1 MGLIE
6 AIKKYNLTNPISN
19 VENSDAFSY
28 FLNNGIPTNKDEEWK
43 YTSLKQ
49 LVSNNFSVEAEGE
62 EISQD
67 ELDKSTLKTK
77 HQIIFL
83 NGEMVKKPEIDGV
96 LVTSYTDKNPSFE
109 DAFTAL
115 NAAYANNGYR
125 IHVEKNVHL
134 KDSIEVIFLS
144 KNTTNNFIQYR
155 NRIDLNENSSIKII
169 EHFKCLDKNLCFTNS
184 LTNINL
190 DKSSNIEFNKLQ
202 NHNDFQIVVDNTIIN
217 QDEKSYSTINT
228 LLLGG
233 KFTRNNLSFY
243 QNGEYCESNMNGV
256 VILNNNEFG
265 DNHTYVD
272 HKNANCESNELY
284 KGIYLDKSKGVFNG
298 KIMVRPDAQKIN
310 AFQANNNLLL
320 SENSSINSKPQLEI
334 YADDVKCSHGCTIGQ
349 LDDNALFYMRTRGIS
364 KEDAKTILT
373 FAFASE
379 AIEKLT
385 IDELA
390 DITKKEM
397 EKKLNLSLN

>member
-49 LVSNNFSVEAEGE
+49 LVSNDFSFEAKGE

-83 NGEMVKKPEIDGV
+83 NGEMVKKPEINGV

-217 QDEKSYSTINT
+217 QDEKSYSTVNT

>member
-1 MGLIE
+1 MGLVE
-6 AIKKYNLTNPISN
+6 AIKKHSIANPISN
-19 VENSDAFSY
+19 IESSKALSH
-28 FLNNGIPTNKDEEWK
+28 FLNNGFPTNKDEEWK

-49 LVSNNFSVEAEGE
+49 LISNDFVIEAEGE

-67 ELDKSTLKTK
+67 EIDSSTLKTK
-77 HQIIFL
+77 NQIIFL
-83 NGEMVKKPEIDGV
+83 NGVLVKKPELEGV
-96 LVTSYTDKNPSFE
+96 LITSFTDKNPSFE

-115 NAAYANNGYR
+115 NAAYASNGYS
-125 IHVEKNVHL
+125 INVDKNAHIEAC
-134 KDSIEVIFLS
+134 IEVIFLS
-144 KNTTNNFIQYR
+144 KNKNNNFIQYR
-155 NRIDLNENSSIKII
+155 NKIDLNENSSIKII
-169 EHFKCLDKNLCFTNS
+169 EHFKCLDNNLCFTNS
-184 LTNINL
+184 LTSINL
-190 DKSSNIEFNKLQ
+190 EKSSNIEFNKLQ
-202 NHNDFQIVVDNTIIN
+202 NHNDFQIVVDNTVVN
-217 QDEKSYSTINT
+217 QEEKSYSTINT

-256 VILNNNEFG
+256 VVLNNNEFG

-349 LDDNALFYMRTRGIS
+349 LDDDALFYMRTRGIS

-379 AIEKLT
+379 AVEKLS
-385 IDELA
+385 IDELSE
-390 DITKKEM
+390 ITKQEM
-397 EKKLNLSLN
+397 KKKLNLSLN

>member
-49 LVSNNFSVEAEGE
+49 LVSNDFSVEAEGE
-62 EISQD
+62 KISQD

-77 HQIIFL
+77 NQIIFL
-83 NGEMVKKPEIDGV
+83 NGEIVKKPEIDGV

-190 DKSSNIEFNKLQ
+190 KKSSNIEFNKLQ

-265 DNHTYVD
+265 DYHTYVD
-272 HKNANCESNELY
+272 HKKANCESNELY

-298 KIMVRPDAQKIN
+298 KIMVRADSQKIN

-349 LDDNALFYMRTRGIS
+349 LDDNALFYMRTRGIN

>member
-1 MGLIE
+1 MGLVE
-6 AIKKYNLTNPISN
+6 AIKKHSIANPISN
-19 VENSDAFSY
+19 IESSKALSH
-28 FLNNGIPTNKDEEWK
+28 FLNNGFPTNKDEEWK

-49 LVSNNFSVEAEGE
+49 LISNDFVIEAEGE

-67 ELDKSTLKTK
+67 EIDSSTLKTK
-77 HQIIFL
+77 NQIIFL
-83 NGEMVKKPEIDGV
+83 NGVLVKKPELEGV
-96 LVTSYTDKNPSFE
+96 LITSFTDKNPSFE

-115 NAAYANNGYR
+115 NAAYASNGYS
-125 IHVEKNVHL
+125 INVAKNAHVEAC
-134 KDSIEVIFLS
+134 IEVIFLS
-144 KNTTNNFIQYR
+144 KNKNNNFIQYR
-155 NRIDLNENSSIKII
+155 NKIDLNENSSIKII
-169 EHFKCLDKNLCFTNS
+169 EHFKCLDNNLCFTNS
-184 LTNINL
+184 LTSINL
-190 DKSSNIEFNKLQ
+190 EKSSNIEFNKLQ
-202 NHNDFQIVVDNTIIN
+202 NHNDFQIVVDNTVVK
-217 QDEKSYSTINT
+217 QEEKSFSTINT

-256 VILNNNEFG
+256 VVLNNNEFG

-320 SENSSINSKPQLEI
+320 SDNSSINSKPQLEI

-349 LDDNALFYMRTRGIS
+349 LDDDALFYMRTRGIS

-379 AIEKLT
+379 AVEKLS
-385 IDELA
+385 IDELSE
-390 DITKKEM
+390 ITKKEM
-397 EKKLNLSLN
+397 KKKLNLSLN

>member
-49 LVSNNFSVEAEGE
+49 LVSNDFSVEAEGE

-364 KEDAKTILT
+364 KDDAKTILT

>member
-1 MGLIE
+1 MGLVE
-6 AIKKYNLTNPISN
+6 AIKKHSIANPISN
-19 VENSDAFSY
+19 IESSRALSH
-28 FLNNGIPTNKDEEWK
+28 FLNNGFPTNKDEEWK

-49 LVSNNFSVEAEGE
+49 LISNDFVIEAEGE
-62 EISQD
+62 KISKD

-77 HQIIFL
+77 NQIIFL
-83 NGEMVKKPEIDGV
+83 NGVLVKKPELEGV
-96 LVTSYTDKNPSFE
+96 LITSFTDKNPSFE

-115 NAAYANNGYR
+115 NAAYASNGYS
-125 IHVEKNVHL
+125 INVEKNFHVEAC
-134 KDSIEVIFLS
+134 IEVIFLS
-144 KNTTNNFIQYR
+144 KNKKNNFIQYR
-155 NRIDLNENSSIKII
+155 NKIDLNENSSIKII
-169 EHFKCLDKNLCFTNS
+169 EHFKCLDNNLCFTNS
-184 LTNINL
+184 LTSINL
-190 DKSSNIEFNKLQ
+190 EKSSNIEFNKLQ
-202 NHNDFQIVVDNTIIN
+202 NHNDFQIVVDNTVVN
-217 QDEKSYSTINT
+217 QEEKSYSTVNT

-256 VILNNNEFG
+256 VVLNNNEFG

-320 SENSSINSKPQLEI
+320 SDSSSINSKPQLEI

-349 LDDNALFYMRTRGIS
+349 LDDDALFYMRTRGIS

-379 AIEKLT
+379 AIEKLS
-385 IDELA
+385 IDELS
-390 DITKKEM
+390 DTTKQEM
-397 EKKLNLSLN
+397 KKKLNLSLN

>member
-49 LVSNNFSVEAEGE
+49 LVSNDFSVEAEGE

-83 NGEMVKKPEIDGV
+83 NGEMVKKPEINGV

-184 LTNINL
+184 LTNVNL
-190 DKSSNIEFNKLQ
+190 QKSSNIEFNKLQ

-397 EKKLNLSLN
+397 EKKLSLSLN

>member
-19 VENSDAFSY
+19 VENSDAFTY

-49 LVSNNFSVEAEGE
+49 LVSNDFSIEGEGE

-190 DKSSNIEFNKLQ
+190 EKSSNIEFNKLQ

>member
-49 LVSNNFSVEAEGE
+49 LVSNDFSVEAEGE

-96 LVTSYTDKNPSFE
+96 LVTSYIDKNPLFE

-217 QDEKSYSTINT
+217 QDKKSYSTVNT

>member
-6 AIKKYNLTNPISN
+6 AIKRYNLTNPISN

-49 LVSNNFSVEAEGE
+49 LVSNDFSVEAEGE

>member
-19 VENSDAFSY
+19 VENSDAFTY
-28 FLNNGIPTNKDEEWK
+28 FLNNGIPTNKNEEWK
-43 YTSLKQ
+43 YTALKQ
-49 LVSNNFSVEAEGE
+49 LVSNDFSVEAEGE

-77 HQIIFL
+77 NQIIFL
-83 NGEMVKKPEIDGV
+83 NGEMVQKPEIDGV
-96 LVTSYTDKNPSFE
+96 SITSYTDKNPSFV

-134 KDSIEVIFLS
+134 NDSIEVIFLS

-190 DKSSNIEFNKLQ
+190 EKSSNIEFNKLQ

-272 HKNANCESNELY
+272 HKKANCESNELY
-284 KGIYLDKSKGVFNG
+284 KGIYLNKSKGVFNG

-349 LDDNALFYMRTRGIS
+349 LDDDALFYMRTRGIN

-373 FAFASE
+373 FAFASD

-385 IDELA
+385 IAELA

>member
-1 MGLIE
+1 MGLVE
-6 AIKKYNLTNPISN
+6 AIKKHSIANPISN
-19 VENSDAFSY
+19 IESSKALSH
-28 FLNNGIPTNKDEEWK
+28 FLNNGFPTNKDEEWK

-49 LVSNNFSVEAEGE
+49 LISNDFVIEAEGE

-67 ELDKSTLKTK
+67 EIDSSTLKTK
-77 HQIIFL
+77 NQIIFL
-83 NGEMVKKPEIDGV
+83 NGVLVKKPELEGV
-96 LVTSYTDKNPSFE
+96 LITSFTDKNPSFE

-115 NAAYANNGYR
+115 NAAYASNGYS
-125 IHVEKNVHL
+125 INVDKNAHIEAC
-134 KDSIEVIFLS
+134 IEVIFLS
-144 KNTTNNFIQYR
+144 KNKNNNFIQYR
-155 NRIDLNENSSIKII
+155 NKIDLNENSSIKII
-169 EHFKCLDKNLCFTNS
+169 EHFKCLDNNLCFTNS
-184 LTNINL
+184 LTSINL
-190 DKSSNIEFNKLQ
+190 EKSSNIEFNKLQ
-202 NHNDFQIVVDNTIIN
+202 NHNDFQIVVDNTVVN
-217 QDEKSYSTINT
+217 QEEKSYSTINT

-256 VILNNNEFG
+256 VVLNNNEFG

-349 LDDNALFYMRTRGIS
+349 LDDDALFYMRTRGIS

-379 AIEKLT
+379 AVEKLS
-385 IDELA
+385 IDELS
-390 DITKKEM
+390 DITKQEM
-397 EKKLNLSLN
+397 KKKLNLSLN

>member
-1 MGLIE
+1 MGLVE
-6 AIKKYNLTNPISN
+6 AIKKHSIANPISN
-19 VENSDAFSY
+19 IESSKALSH
-28 FLNNGIPTNKDEEWK
+28 FLNNGFPTNNDEEWK

-49 LVSNNFSVEAEGE
+49 LISNDFVIEAEGE

-67 ELDKSTLKTK
+67 EIDSSTLKTK
-77 HQIIFL
+77 NQIIFL
-83 NGEMVKKPEIDGV
+83 NGVLVKKPELEGV
-96 LVTSYTDKNPSFE
+96 LITSFTDKNPSFE

-115 NAAYANNGYR
+115 NAAYASNGYS
-125 IHVEKNVHL
+125 INVDKNAHIEAC
-134 KDSIEVIFLS
+134 IEVIFLS
-144 KNTTNNFIQYR
+144 KNKKNNFIQYR
-155 NRIDLNENSSIKII
+155 NKIDLNENSSIKII
-169 EHFKCLDKNLCFTNS
+169 EHFKCLDNNLCFTNS
-184 LTNINL
+184 LTSINL
-190 DKSSNIEFNKLQ
+190 EKSSNIEFNKLQ
-202 NHNDFQIVVDNTIIN
+202 NHNDFQIVVDNTVVN
-217 QDEKSYSTINT
+217 QEEKSYSTINT

-256 VILNNNEFG
+256 VVLNNNEFG

-320 SENSSINSKPQLEI
+320 SDNSSINSKPQLEI

-349 LDDNALFYMRTRGIS
+349 LDDDALFYMRTRGIS

-379 AIEKLT
+379 AVEKLS
-385 IDELA
+385 IDELSE
-390 DITKKEM
+390 ITSIEM
-397 EKKLNLSLN
+397 KKKLNLSLN